1 MISEIRIKKRLTV
14 GRQVDLAFAGQE
26 VVALPLALEFGR
38 ELLRRHLGVG
48 DVPGLLLLHVLI
60 HLFHFDFH

>member
-1 MISEIRIKKRLTV
+1 MILTV
-14 GRQVDLAFAGQE
+14 RRQVDLAFAGQE

-38 ELLRRHLGVG
+38 ELFRRHLGVG

-60 HLFHFDFH
+60 HLIHLDFH